1 MPFHFGGAHVPR
13 RKYRRTPAEHCRGRC
28 PHRPAVRPEC
38 FFQLRRGRRPRRP
51 AIGETAPTFQSISGS
66 GAEGETI
73 LNLGYGLPNP
83 PLADRKRKSRNLGF
97 LRAFGHFTR
106 AGKVTRRR
114 QNRPIQL
121 PIPPKNGP
129 MWASAPTARKREL
142 FSNNTADPMCP
153 AAVGRKAPS
162 NLCRGRCPHRPA
174 GGWTRRSARRCHA
187 EGSYSPAFKI
197 RTARPSISM
206 TPSSFMRESSRLS
219 AERFTFRY
227 CASSFWPK
235 GMMRMPFGAGVR
247 PLK

>member
-1 MPFHFGGAHVPR
+1 MVRNVGGAVSFHFGGAHVPR
-13 RKYRRTPAEHCRGRC
+13 RKYRRTPAEHCRGR
-28 PHRPAVRPEC
+28 R
-38 FFQLRRGRRPRRP
+38 LRRP

-97 LRAFGHFTR
+97 LRAFGHFSR

-142 FSNNTADPMCP
+142 FSNNTAGPMCP

-174 GGWTRRSARRCHA
+174 GGWTRLPHAGAARKAVTPQPSKSAPR
-187 EGSYSPAFKI
+187 G
-197 RTARPSISM
+197 RPS
-206 TPSSFMRESSRLS
+206 R
-219 AERFTFRY
+219 
-227 CASSFWPK
+227 
-235 GMMRMPFGAGVR
+235 
-247 PLK
+247 

>member
-1 MPFHFGGAHVPR
+1 MVRNVGGAVSFHFGGAHVPR

-97 LRAFGHFTR
+97 LRAFGHFSR

-121 PIPPKNGP
+121 PIPPKTGRCGHRP
-129 MWASAPTARKREL
+129 LQRGSGSFFQITQRAPCAPPRSAGKLLPTSVGGDAHIAPPGAGHAASHAGAARKAVTPQPSKSAP
-142 FSNNTADPMCP
+142 
-153 AAVGRKAPS
+153 
-162 NLCRGRCPHRPA
+162 RGR
-174 GGWTRRSARRCHA
+174 
-187 EGSYSPAFKI
+187 
-197 RTARPSISM
+197 PS
-206 TPSSFMRESSRLS
+206 R
-219 AERFTFRY
+219 
-227 CASSFWPK
+227 
-235 GMMRMPFGAGVR
+235 
-247 PLK
+247 

>member
-1 MPFHFGGAHVPR
+1 MVRNVGGAVSFHFGRAHVPR

-97 LRAFGHFTR
+97 LRAFGYFSR

-114 QNRPIQL
+114 QNQ
-121 PIPPKNGP
+121 PIPPPIHARRNP
-129 MWASAPTARKREL
+129 PQRSHSAP
-142 FSNNTADPMCP
+142 P
-153 AAVGRKAPS
+153 GRVLSYSRFAQS
-162 NLCRGRCPHRPA
+162 SA
-174 GGWTRRSARRCHA
+174 RSALSAKNAAPGMSTSSDGKNAALCSA
-187 EGSYSPAFKI
+187 ALP
-197 RTARPSISM
+197 P
-206 TPSSFMRESSRLS
+206 TPSSAMQLG
-219 AERFTFRY
+219 T
-227 CASSFWPK
+227 CVP
-235 GMMRMPFGAGVR
+235 
-247 PLK
+247 

>member
-1 MPFHFGGAHVPR
+1 MVRNVGGAVSFHFGGAHVPR

-28 PHRPAVRPEC
+28 PHRHAVRPEC
-38 FFQLRRGRRPRRP
+38 FFRLRRGRRLRRP

-97 LRAFGHFTR
+97 LRAFGHFSR

-142 FSNNTADPMCP
+142 FSNNTAGPMCP

-174 GGWTRRSARRCHA
+174 GGWTRLPHAGAARKAVTPQPSKSAPR
-187 EGSYSPAFKI
+187 G
-197 RTARPSISM
+197 RPS
-206 TPSSFMRESSRLS
+206 R
-219 AERFTFRY
+219 
-227 CASSFWPK
+227 
-235 GMMRMPFGAGVR
+235 
-247 PLK
+247 

>member
-1 MPFHFGGAHVPR
+1 MYPATNIGALLPNIVG
-13 RKYRRTPAEHCRGRC
+13 GRC

-97 LRAFGHFTR
+97 LRAFGHFSR

-129 MWASAPTARKREL
+129 MWASAPTAWKREL

-174 GGWTRRSARRCHA
+174 VYKAHFFHARPPPLHPSALGSVTKKLLPQPGEDATRMLPPQSSTARRTMA
-187 EGSYSPAFKI
+187 SPS
-197 RTARPSISM
+197 PL
-206 TPSSFMRESSRLS
+206 PGLC
-219 AERFTFRY
+219 
-227 CASSFWPK
+227 CA
-235 GMMRMPFGAGVR
+235 A
-247 PLK
+247 PL